1 MFSASVEDVGDHS
14 QMRRFFV
21 CCLLSA
27 ICFGGAAAEELT
39 LPRANGPVTLDGD
52 LSDAAWSN
60 ALVVSKFY
68 EYYKS
73 DNTEPPMQTVAR
85 VMYDDRYLYVGV
97 DCRDDDPS
105 KIRAPLVERDH
116 VFGDQD
122 NLAVIIDARGEG
134 KVALELRVNPSGV
147 QGDALLNDASG
158 SEDFSPDFFYDTATK
173 ITSTGWIAEYRIP
186 LSTLRYKE
194 SDPKTFGF
202 NILRTWPRQF
212 RYSSTMVPIPK
223 GGNCLVCRELLL
235 GGITNLPH
243 SQHLIAAP
251 YVTTEAAET
260 PVAGSGR
267 LGNRS
272 IDNNA
277 GVDLKWSPTTD
288 TAIDATLNPDFSQ
301 IESDVAQITTN
312 QRFAVFL
319 PEKRPFF
326 LEGTDLFDTPIQAVY
341 TRTITSPR
349 WGIRATGKSGSTEWT
364 TLIADDRGGGS
375 VILPTS
381 LGSFPV
387 DQDVESIAGIGRVRH
402 ELGRSAVGMLTTIR
416 EYRGGGHNRILG
428 PDFEWRPTEAD
439 QVTGQY
445 LFSDT
450 EDPSFIGNE
459 SATSHAAKAQWTH
472 STRSYDW
479 FVAGLDYGKH
489 FRADDGF
496 VPQAGIR
503 EEIADAGRSWW
514 PEKGFFTNY
523 RVSAHADHISD
534 KDGTVSQEQYL
545 SGSFRAVRNSLVL
558 VELHP
563 GARYRLDDGRTLS
576 ETYIAYLITANP
588 SRTFSNLTL
597 NGSAGEA
604 IDFANGR
611 PGRGYDTSIDAIFRP
626 TRHLET
632 EVILKRQEL
641 TVRGN
646 DHPGHLFTAEVTR
659 VRLNYSFSASSQLRA
674 IGQYLDVTREPD
686 RYRFKVPR
694 HSGTFNGSLLYSY
707 RLNWQTVLFAGYGDD
722 RTIDQRTDDLIGLQ
736 RSVFVKVSYAIQR

>member
-1 MFSASVEDVGDHS
+1 
-14 QMRRFFV
+14 MRSLTV
-21 CCLLSA
+21 CYLLSA
-27 ICFGGAAAEELT
+27 ICYLADANAQQLT
-39 LPRANGPVTLDGD
+39 LPRATAPVTLDGD
-52 LSDAAWSN
+52 LSDAAWNN
-60 ALVVSKFY
+60 ALVISKFY

-73 DNTEPPMQTVAR
+73 DNTEPPMKTIAR

-122 NLAVIIDARGEG
+122 NLAVIVDARGEG

-223 GGNCLVCRELLL
+223 NGNCLVCRQLLL

-243 SQHLIAAP
+243 SQHLIVAP
-251 YVTTEAAET
+251 YVTTQVSDT
-260 PVAGSGR
+260 PVQGVGTP
-267 LGNRS
+267 LDDRS

-277 GVDLKWSPTTD
+277 GVDVKWSPTTD

-301 IESDVAQITTN
+301 IESDVAEITTN

-349 WGIRATGKSGSTEWT
+349 WGVRATGKSGSTEWT
-364 TLIADDRGGGS
+364 TLIADDRGGGRI
-375 VILPTS
+375 ILPTS

-387 DQDVESIAGIGRVRH
+387 NQDFESIAGIGRVRH
-402 ELGRSAVGMLTTIR
+402 EIGRSAVGMLTTIR
-416 EYRGGGHNRILG
+416 EYRGGGHNRLIG
-428 PDFEWRPTEAD
+428 PDFEWRPTEID
-439 QVTGQY
+439 QITGQY

-450 EDPSFIGNE
+450 ENPRSIGGDA
-459 SATSHAAKAQWTH
+459 STSHGARVAWNHT
-472 STRSYDW
+472 TRSHDW
-479 FVAGLDYGKH
+479 FVAGIDYGKG
-489 FRADDGF
+489 FRADNGF

-503 EEIADAGRSWW
+503 EEIADAGRNWW
-514 PEKGFFTNY
+514 PEKGLFTNY
-523 RVSAHADHISD
+523 RLSAHADHVSD
-534 KDGTVSQEQYL
+534 EVGTVSQEQYL
-545 SGSFRAVRNSLVL
+545 SGSFRAIRNSLVL

-576 ETYIAYLITANP
+576 QSYVAYLITANP

-604 IDFANGR
+604 IDFANSR
-611 PGRGYDTSIDAIFRP
+611 PARGYDTSIDAIFRP
-626 TRHLET
+626 TTHLQAEL
-632 EVILKRQEL
+632 ILKRQEL
-641 TVRGN
+641 SVRGTEN
-646 DHPGHLFTAEVTR
+646 PGHLFTAEVTR
-659 VRLNYSFSASSQLRA
+659 VKLNYSFSASSQLRA
-674 IGQYLDVTREPD
+674 IGQYVDVSRETG
-686 RYRFKVPR
+686 RYLFTVPR
-694 HSGTFNGSLLYSY
+694 HSGSFNGSLLYSY

-722 RTIDQRTDDLIGLQ
+722 RTLNERTDLLPEQ
-736 RSVFVKVSYAIQR
+736 RSLFVKVSYAIQR

>member
-1 MFSASVEDVGDHS
+1 MFTAPVQRVGNHS
-14 QMRRFFV
+14 RMRSLIAG
-21 CCLLSA
+21 CLLSA
-27 ICFGGAAAEELT
+27 VCCLARAEELT
-39 LPRANGPVTLDGD
+39 LPRANGPVTIDGD
-52 LSDAAWSN
+52 LSDAAWNN
-60 ALVVSKFY
+60 ALVISKFY

-73 DNTEPPMQTVAR
+73 DNTEPPMQTIAR
-85 VMYDDRYLYVGV
+85 VMYDDRYFYVGV
-97 DCRDDDPS
+97 DCRDNDPS

-147 QGDALLNDASG
+147 QADALLNDASG

-251 YVTTEAAET
+251 YVTTQVSDT
-260 PVAGSGR
+260 PAHG
-267 LGNRS
+267 RS
-272 IDNNA
+272 IDNNT
-277 GVDLKWSPTTD
+277 GIDLKWSPTTD

-319 PEKRPFF
+319 AEKRPFF

-364 TLIADDRGGGS
+364 TLIAADRGGGS
-375 VILPTS
+375 IIFPSS
-381 LGSFPV
+381 LGSFPF
-387 DQDVESIAGIGRVRH
+387 DQDIESLAGIGRVRH

-416 EYRGGGHNRILG
+416 EYRGGGHNRLLG
-428 PDFEWRPTEAD
+428 PDFEWRPTEPD

-450 EDPSFIGNE
+450 ENPRSIGGA
-459 SATSHAAKAQWTH
+459 SSTSHAARVAWTH
-472 STRSYDW
+472 NTRSFDW
-479 FVAGLDYGKH
+479 FLSGLDYGKG
-489 FRADDGF
+489 FRADNGF

-503 EEIADAGRSWW
+503 EEVADTGRNWW

-534 KDGTVSQEQYL
+534 KAGMVSQEQYL
-545 SGSFRAVRNSLVL
+545 SGSFRAVHNSLVL
-558 VELHP
+558 LELHP
-563 GARYRLDDGRTLS
+563 GARYRLDDGNTLS
-576 ETYIAYLITANP
+576 ESYVAYLITANP

-632 EVILKRQEL
+632 ELILKRQEL
-641 TVRGN
+641 SVRGTQN
-646 DHPGHLFTAEVTR
+646 PGHLFTAGVTR

-674 IGQYLDVTREPD
+674 IGQYIDVTRERQ
-686 RYRFKVPR
+686 RYRFPVPR
-694 HSGTFNGSLLYSY
+694 HNGSFNGSLLYSY

-722 RTIDQRTDDLIGLQ
+722 RIVDQRTDDLVRSE

>member
-1 MFSASVEDVGDHS
+1 
-14 QMRRFFV
+14 MRSLIA

-27 ICFGGAAAEELT
+27 LCCLARADELT
-39 LPRANGPVTLDGD
+39 LPRATAPITLDGD
-52 LSDAAWSN
+52 LSDPAWSG
-60 ALVVSKFY
+60 ALVITKFY

-73 DNTEPPMQTVAR
+73 DNTEPPMQTIAR
-85 VMYDDRYLYVGV
+85 VMYDQHYLYVGI
-97 DCRDDDPS
+97 DCRDSDPS

-122 NLAVIIDARGEG
+122 NVAVIIDARAEG

-147 QGDALLNDASG
+147 QADALLNDASG

-173 ITSTGWIAEYRIP
+173 VTSTGWVAEYRIP
-186 LSTLRYKE
+186 VTTLRYKE
-194 SDPKTFGF
+194 SDPKSFGF

-212 RYSSTMVPIPK
+212 RYSASMVPIPK
-223 GGNCLVCRELLL
+223 NGNCLVCHELML
-235 GGITNLPH
+235 GGITDLPG
-243 SQHLIAAP
+243 SQHLIVAP
-251 YVTTEAAET
+251 YVTTQVTDT
-260 PVAGSGR
+260 PVDDFGSR

-277 GVDLKWSPTTD
+277 GVDVKWSPTTD

-319 PEKRPFF
+319 AEKRPFF

-349 WGIRATGKSGSTEWT
+349 WGLRATGKSGATEWT
-364 TLIADDRGGGS
+364 TLIAADRGGGRII
-375 VILPTS
+375 VPGP
-381 LGSFPV
+381 LGSGTV
-387 DQDVESIAGIGRVRH
+387 DQDFESLAGIARVRH

-416 EYRGGGHNRILG
+416 EYRGDGHNRVIG
-428 PDFEWRPTEAD
+428 PDFEWRPTEKD

-450 EDPSFIGNE
+450 ENLQGGVSV
-459 SATSHAAKAQWTH
+459 SSHAAKVAWTH
-472 STRSYDW
+472 NTRSYDW
-479 FVAGLDYGKH
+479 FLSGLDYGKG

-496 VPQAGIR
+496 VTQVGIR
-503 EEIADAGRSWW
+503 EEVADAGRSWW

-523 RVSAHADHISD
+523 RISAHGDHVSD
-534 KDGTVSQEQYL
+534 ADGTVSQEQYV
-545 SGSFRAVRNSLVL
+545 SGSFRAIRNSLVL
-558 VELHP
+558 LEIHP
-563 GARYRLDDGRTLS
+563 GARYRLDNGETLS
-576 ETYIAYLITANP
+576 ESYLAYLVTANP

-604 IDFANGR
+604 IDFANSR
-611 PGRGYDTSIDAIFRP
+611 PARGYDTSIDAIFRP
-626 TRHLET
+626 TQHLEA
-632 EVILKRQEL
+632 ELILKHQEL
-641 TVRGN
+641 SVRGTA
-646 DHPGHLFTAEVTR
+646 DPGHLFTAEVSR

-674 IGQYLDVTREPD
+674 IGQYVDVSREPQ
-686 RYRFKVPR
+686 RYLFPVPR
-694 HSGTFNGSLLYSY
+694 HSGSFGGSLLYSY

-722 RTIDQRTDDLIGLQ
+722 RVLNDRADLLRAD
-736 RSVFVKVSYAIQR
+736 RSLFVKVSYAIQR